1 MAPPTI
7 YRHTVDNDNII
18 LCCNVQVQLPTY
30 IENVKE
36 KLAENLHE
44 LWAMSKIENGWIW
57 GDVSFK
63 FISYRPTRWQGDGMG
78 RDGN

>member
-1 MAPPTI
+1 VSTLDADVFSYVSI
-7 YRHTVDNDNII
+7 RLLYAWF
-18 LCCNVQVQLPTY
+18 QVQLPAY

-57 GDVSFK
+57 GDVCIAIILSHFV
-63 FISYRPTRWQGDGMG
+63 F
-78 RDGN
+78 

>member
-1 MAPPTI
+1 VA
-7 YRHTVDNDNII
+7 
-18 LCCNVQVQLPTY
+18 LFLVQVQLPTY

-57 GDVSFK
+57 GEVSNIDNRFREFVYLFYLPSK
-63 FISYRPTRWQGDGMG
+63 PMTQHQR
-78 RDGN
+78 

>member
-1 MAPPTI
+1 
-7 YRHTVDNDNII
+7 V
-18 LCCNVQVQLPTY
+18 Y

-57 GDVSFK
+57 GEVIITLYSLSELRQHLVLNL
-63 FISYRPTRWQGDGMG
+63 ISK
-78 RDGN
+78 